1 MKITKQELTQIIK
14 EELEAEMNDGHDET
28 YGDDVDTP
36 SLQSQ
41 MSDAIMAAVE
51 AMEAGDL
58 EAARAAFPEK
68 LLKNLRPYEGPV
80 GKGASAAEM
89 EDYESDYRDQPRKPL
104 DMSGGRKVSRAQ
116 RRREAEMMKDYD
128 I

>member
-1 MKITKQELTQIIK
+1 MKITKSELQQIIK
-14 EELEAEMNDGHDET
+14 EELLKEFDGP

-36 SLQSQ
+36 SLQAQ
-41 MSDAIMAAVE
+41 MSDAILAAVE

-58 EAARAAFPEK
+58 KAARAAFSEE
-68 LLKNLRPYEGPV
+68 LLKNLRPYTGPV

-89 EDYESDYRDQPRKPL
+89 EDYESDYRDAPSKPL
-104 DMSGGRKVSRAQ
+104 KMSKGRRGPSKAQ
-116 RRREAEMMKDYD
+116 LDMMKDYD